1 MLSCRKHSE
10 KGHLKFEYVEMAPT
24 LDLKKPEAY
33 AEDDAGNDIKDT
45 GDNDDDDDDEGEE
58 SQEDSNAKKTEEEGS
73 RCLEQ

>member
-45 GDNDDDDDDEGEE
+45 GDDDDDDEGEE